1 MSGPPGASGAAVAPG
16 GDGGIGAAPLLVL
29 GAILSV
35 QIGAATATTLFD
47 EIGPAGTVLF
57 RLLFAALLLWAIWRP
72 SLRGHPREALSDA
85 ALFGV
90 TLAGMNICFY
100 MALDRIPLGIAV
112 TLEFVGPLA
121 VALLASRRRLDLVWV
136 GLAATGILLLA
147 GPASSLDALGV
158 VLALTAGGFWGIY
171 ILLAARVGRAF
182 SGGRGL
188 ALAMV
193 VAAALMVVPGVAA
206 AGESLLSWHA
216 VAVGA
221 AVALLSSVIPY
232 SLELESLRRLPVGV
246 FGVLMSL
253 EPAVAAAVGLVG
265 LEQGL
270 SATEAAGI
278 ALVVAASVGVL
289 RRPGAAAPTEA

>member
-1 MSGPPGASGAAVAPG
+1 M
-16 GDGGIGAAPLLVL
+16 
-29 GAILSV
+29 
-35 QIGAATATTLFD
+35 FD
-47 EIGPAGTVLF
+47 EIGPAGTVMF

-72 SLRGHPREALSDA
+72 SLRGHPREALRDA

-100 MALDRIPLGIAV
+100 TSLDRIPLGIAV
-112 TLEFVGPLA
+112 TFEFVGPLA
-121 VALLASRRRLDLVWV
+121 VALAASHRRGDLLWV
-136 GLAATGILLLA
+136 GLAAAGILLLA
-147 GPASSLDALGV
+147 GPAGSLDALGV
-158 VLALTAGGFWGIY
+158 ALALTAGGFWGVY
-171 ILLAARVGRAF
+171 ILLSARLGRAF
-182 SGGRGL
+182 SGGQGL

-193 VAAALMVVPGVAA
+193 VAASLMIVPGVAV
-206 AGESLLSWHA
+206 AGDSLLSWHA
-216 VAVGA
+216 IGVGA

-232 SLELESLRRLPVGV
+232 SLEMESLRRLPVGV

-253 EPAVAAAVGLVG
+253 EPAVAATVGLVG
-265 LEQGL
+265 LGQGL